1 MIKKERIQQANLT
14 TNERIQQTK
23 QRSGDWKLETGD
35 RRGVDNQI
43 KGKRNKEK
51 KWGFWEKESGRRWLL
66 LGLRFEN
73 KRMWDLFLLGLIWG
87 KGKRK
92 GGIFVRLTG
101 WRGEDWEQWEDS
113 IVFDNF
119 VKLGKLGPSLP
130 SLTDFNWVWPSFLI
144 FEFSTRFHT
153 IYLSWLVKSYD
164 FIRFYKSTREFHNH
178 ERNDNNT

>member
-1 MIKKERIQQANLT
+1 MIEKERIQQANLT

-73 KRMWDLFLLGLIWG
+73 KRMWDLLLLGLIWG
-87 KGKRK
+87 KGKGK

-130 SLTDFNWVWPSFLI
+130 SLTDFNRVWLSLT
-144 FEFSTRFHT
+144 EFPDFRVFYPISHDIPELTHKIVWFYTILRVNSRVWQPWKTR
-153 IYLSWLVKSYD
+153 
-164 FIRFYKSTREFHNH
+164 
-178 ERNDNNT
+178 